1 MNDARLMTE
10 LAQSCRL
17 FACHQQNPNILDM
30 LHDLEEDF
38 VQKAKE
44 IDGGKQRAAAHDP
57 LLRQEGGQI
66 RTSSA
71 PWFS

>member
-1 MNDARLMTE
+1 MDDARLMTE

-17 FACHQQNPNILDM
+17 LACHQQNPNILDM
-30 LHDLEEDF
+30 LHDLEEEF
-38 VQKAKE
+38 AQKAKE
-44 IDGGKQRAAAHDP
+44 SEGGRRHADHEQ
-57 LLRQEGGQI
+57 LLRHEGVQI

>member
-17 FACHQQNPNILDM
+17 LACHQQNPNIPDM

-44 IDGGKQRAAAHDP
+44 IDGGKQRAADHDP
-57 LLRQEGGQI
+57 LRHEGGQI
-66 RTSSA
+66 RSSSA

>member
-1 MNDARLMTE
+1 MNDARLMNE

-17 FACHQQNPNILDM
+17 LACYQQNPNILDM
-30 LHDLEEDF
+30 LHDLEEEF

-44 IDGGKQRAAAHDP
+44 IAGGKRRADHEQ
-57 LLRQEGGQI
+57 LLRDEGEWS